1 MSTLYRCK
9 ARVAYKPFNTDKVIT
24 FEERQIA
31 DLNVKLKWEPNLATA
46 NDQKLGYT
54 GALNRS
60 TCQVTINDPYFQ
72 GVTWP
77 AVYDMAQLYFGNSA
91 QMANG
96 VLLPSCEKGED
107 PSSGKCYKYVDIE
120 TGNTRANTDL
130 TDSTSVGLI
139 GNYAHLIIGLWYDVG
154 GVNFGTDF
162 YFRVSSFSISHGSD
176 YPQVVI
182 SGVEP
187 ASIIFNQTPV
197 NRTIPEGTTVDE
209 ALRKIFEE
217 SGYSVSFCNTG
228 DKDPYVIPRAQ
239 RWKGLTDYETAIRQ
253 VKAVNGNMLML
264 PHKEYANKVSI
275 CTRGDVNQGCSVFYL
290 GKGLY
295 EQYKIDGA
303 PDVSL
308 FARNAEMTA
317 ASNDDSAYTSETFQA
332 DEYLIDNITPEKT
345 KKALEDVDK
354 KAFPEQFKIVEK
366 RLTGSSTSGRYWA
379 EYTAQ
384 GKFGVVTEKK
394 DKDINLYGTFSSSD
408 AISFLDGVVKS
419 SNEEAGEVLIRT
431 AYFIKACKNV
441 DEDNKKCF
449 SRPIYQETRNLEE
462 VSVKAN
468 DTVTISQPIGS
479 STEEEPE
486 FTRFFIR
493 TASNEITLAPSIVY
507 NFATPEGE
515 LEDKKKPDPKPEES
529 TESDESAGV
538 FVGRVG
544 STGRSSG
551 PHLHAEIGP
560 FTNAEGRGQPIT
572 GADVDPYVLIAGKPA
587 SAWRVFSPYGPRS
600 SGFHYGVDFSGPGP
614 GGENINGQP
623 VTIIGGAEIVE
634 ARNNYGGYGNTVI
647 IKIPDGR
654 EMILAHL
661 QDASIPSNIEG
672 VKSTGS
678 SLTKSNV
685 STAPAVK
692 GINIETEFKGVPRV
706 LRAIPGRTILSFVT
720 NYDEWVKSNR
730 STSIDP
736 GVWIPEDFRSWFMT
750 GVNYQWEKGDLR
762 VKINGVSGWGARPL
776 DIPKFSEYLVG
787 METVVQ
793 GQAMSDYYD
802 YIRSPGDLCYD
813 INGEN
818 SCKKLCSEAQALE
831 RALRSTGGRQG
842 SSERRYEGSG
852 GGATGFPTAGC
863 TYTGSQYPQ
872 DRVQKIINA
881 AYSLGI
887 KTNIGL
893 AAVVGNAIQ
902 ESTTQLD
909 PTIPGDNGA
918 SIGIFQWK
926 DSRNRALQNYA
937 NSIGG
942 SYTNIDVQM
951 SWFVKEASESYP
963 GLASAVNNA
972 ATLGD
977 ATNQFERIY
986 ERAGDPRLERRIA
999 YANDILNGMKCDR

>member
-96 VLLPSCEKGED
+96 VLLPSCGEGED

-120 TGNTRANTDL
+120 TGNTRPNTNL

-162 YFRVSSFSISHGSD
+162 YFRVSSFSISHGND

-332 DEYLIDNITPEKT
+332 DEYQIDNITPEKT

-394 DKDINLYGTFSSSD
+394 DKDINLYGIFSGSD

-419 SNEEAGEVLIRT
+419 SNKESGEVLIRT

-515 LEDKKKPDPKPEES
+515 LEDKKKPDSKPEEDNNVN
-529 TESDESAGV
+529 EGDA
-538 FVGRVG
+538 FVGRIG
-544 STGRSSG
+544 STGSSTG
-551 PHLHAEIGP
+551 PHLHAMWRPDRTITAEQVLKYVKIGGGYSV
-560 FTNAEGRGQPIT
+560 T
-572 GADVDPYVLIAGKPA
+572 
-587 SAWRVFSPYGPRS
+587 SPYGAQESFRTKPHEGIDFGAAKGTPLYLQNGAS
-600 SGFHYGVDFSGPGP
+600 VIDAQVGCVEGDSGCGS
-614 GGENINGQP
+614 
-623 VTIIGGAEIVE
+623 
-634 ARNNYGGYGNTVI
+634 GYGNNVLIST
-647 IKIPDGR
+647 PEGD
-654 EMILAHL
+654 MLLAHL
-661 QDASIPSNIEG
+661 QESSVPSNIEG

-685 STAPAVK
+685 SAAPAVK

-776 DIPKFSEYLVG
+776 DIPKFSEYLIG

-842 SSERRYEGSG
+842 SSERRYEGSA

-872 DRVQKIINA
+872 ERVQKIINA

-893 AAVVGNAIQ
+893 AAVVGNALQ
-902 ESTTQLD
+902 ESGPQLD
-909 PTIPGDNGA
+909 PTILGDNNE
-918 SIGIFQWK
+918 SIGIFQWNK
-926 DSRNRALQNYA
+926 GAGRYQKLENYA
-937 NSIGG
+937 NSVGG
-942 SYTNIDVQM
+942 SMTNIDVQM
-951 SWFVKEASESYP
+951 GWFVKEAREFYP
-963 GLASAVNNA
+963 GLASAVSNA

-977 ATNQFERIY
+977 ATLQFERIY
-986 ERAGDPRLERRIA
+986 EGASDPRLENRIA